1 MRTRDEKVEAPSVET
16 TPMRAEPDTATSA
29 AAKPADMLKIVVA
42 RRIQSCID
50 QGEAT
55 VSLMPFFVSWTR
67 FALNAVAFV
76 VPPHR
81 NC

>member
-1 MRTRDEKVEAPSVET
+1 M
-16 TPMRAEPDTATSA
+16 PMLAEPEIFTSA
-29 AAKPADMLKIVVA
+29 AANPAVMPRMVVA

-50 QGEAT
+50 EGKAT
-55 VSLMPFFVSWTR
+55 VPLMPFFVSWTR

-76 VPPHR
+76 VPPYR